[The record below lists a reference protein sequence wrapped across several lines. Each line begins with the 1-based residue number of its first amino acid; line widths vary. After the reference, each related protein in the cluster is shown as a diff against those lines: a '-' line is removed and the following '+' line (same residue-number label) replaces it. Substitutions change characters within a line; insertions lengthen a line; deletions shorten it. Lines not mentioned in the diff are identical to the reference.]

1 MDDPWP
7 HFIPMAGFEESRDAQ
22 GWGLR
27 LATSATD
34 KVLHLLAER
43 GASRLEQRE
52 KRHTSERK
60 SK

>member
-1 MDDPWP
+1 
-7 HFIPMAGFEESRDAQ
+7 MAGFEESRDAQ